1 LKKRVSYILLTVL
14 LLALL
19 LLVMN
24 AWRQRVFDKRV
35 TFDEKSKIPYGAYLT
50 HSLLPLMF
58 PGSDITSNYQSP
70 VDWYNDDSAKK
81 GSQLFFLLTRHFNP
95 SKTEMLDLVNFAK
108 LGNYVFIS
116 TAEMNSV
123 SKKYLG
129 VSIYS
134 DSYNHIYYSNYDDSV
149 NTRLVKPT
157 FTESQYFNPGY
168 TFSTYFKSYDTSRYE
183 IIGVDGQGAAN
194 FLKVNV
200 GKGSIYL
207 HSDPFLFANYFLLN
221 ADNKD
226 YFEKSI
232 SLVPSSV
239 RNIIWDEYYV
249 YKPEISE
256 KSNTPS
262 PLRVLLN
269 YPSFRWAF
277 YTALIFLVLYLLLNI
292 KRRQR
297 LIPVLLKPTNDSLDF
312 VKTIGR
318 LYFEKQDHLNIAV
331 KMTVYFL
338 EHVRNKYLVT
348 TSDLDDEFIEKL
360 SGKSGYDEAKT
371 RALIQSVIAIHQAVE
386 VDQQQL
392 ANYYN
397 QFQQFY
403 KQTT

>member
-1 LKKRVSYILLTVL
+1 
-14 LLALL
+14 
-19 LLVMN
+19 MN
-24 AWRQRVFDKRV
+24 ALRQRVFDKRV

-50 HSLLPLMF
+50 RNLLPLMF
-58 PGSDITSNYQSP
+58 PGSNITSNYQSP
-70 VDWYNDDSAKK
+70 VDWFTIDTAKK
-81 GSQLFFLLTRHFNP
+81 GNQLFFLLTRQFNP
-95 SKTEMLDLVNFAK
+95 SKTEMQYLVDFAK
-108 LGNYVFIS
+108 QGNYVFIS
-116 TAEMNSV
+116 TAKMNGI
-123 SKKYLG
+123 SKKILG

-134 DSYNHIYYSNYDDSV
+134 DSYNHIYNIFDDSV
-149 NTRLVKPT
+149 NTSLVKPA
-157 FTESQYFNPGY
+157 FTETLYFNPGF
-168 TFSTYFKSYDTSRYE
+168 TFSTYFKSFDTSHYE
-183 IIGVDGQGAAN
+183 IIGIDGQGAAN

-239 RNIIWDEYYV
+239 RTIIWDDYYI
-249 YKPEISE
+249 YKTETLE
-256 KSNTPS
+256 KVNQQS
-262 PLRVLLN
+262 PLHILLN

-277 YTALIFLVLYLLLNI
+277 YTALFLLVLYLLLNL

-297 LIPVLLKPTNDSLDF
+297 MIPVLLRPTNDSLDF

-318 LYFEKQDHLNIAV
+318 LYYEKQDHLNIAV
-331 KMTVYFL
+331 KMAVYFL

-348 TSDLDDEFIEKL
+348 TSGLNDEFIEKL
-360 SGKSGYDEAKT
+360 SGKSGYEEAKT
-371 RALIQSVIAIHQAVE
+371 RTLIQSVIAIQQAVE
-386 VDQQQL
+386 VDEEQL

>member
-1 LKKRVSYILLTVL
+1 LKKRVPYILLTVL

-24 AWRQRVFDKRV
+24 TWRQRVFDKRV
-35 TFDEKSKIPYGAYLT
+35 TLDEKSKTPYGAYLS

-58 PGSDITSNYQSP
+58 PGSKITTNFQSP
-70 VDWYNDDSAKK
+70 AEWYDSTQKIN
-81 GSQLFFLLTRHFNP
+81 QLFFLVTRQFKP
-95 SKTEMLDLVNFAK
+95 SKTEMWDLLNFAK
-108 LGNYVFIS
+108 QGNYVFIS
-116 TAEMNSV
+116 TAEMNNI

-129 VSIYS
+129 VTIYS

-149 NTRLVKPT
+149 NTRLVKPA
-157 FTESQYFNPGY
+157 FTELQYFNPGY
-168 TFSTYFKSYDTSRYE
+168 TFSTYFKSYDSSRYE

-194 FLKVNV
+194 FLKVNI

-226 YFEKSI
+226 YFEKTI

-239 RNIIWDEYYV
+239 KNIIWDKYYV
-249 YKPEISE
+249 YKKESV
-256 KSNTPS
+256 KNTGQLS
-262 PLRVLLN
+262 PLHVLLN

-277 YTALIFLVLYLLLNI
+277 YTALFLLLLYLLLNL

-297 LIPVLLKPTNDSLDF
+297 LIPVLVKPTNESLDF

-318 LYFEKQDHLNIAV
+318 LYFEKQDHLNIAA
-331 KMTVYFL
+331 KMSAYFL
-338 EHVRNKYLVT
+338 EHVRNKYIMT
-348 TSDLDDEFIEKL
+348 TSDLDDEFIAKL

-371 RALIQSVIAIHQAVE
+371 RILIQSVNAIQQAVE
-386 VDQQQL
+386 VDEQQL